1 MRAIFF
7 YSFLAVL
14 VSSCGGSDKDKLKRV
29 ANVSVASADS
39 NVAVFATD
47 SIDLL
52 YFTKPFTDSSRYTRY
67 FSVAKVSDSTLERL
81 LSITLDGP
89 SSIMDKPR
97 PCLSEGKI
105 VIPKGGDAFKVL
117 YFSRTGEN
125 QCRYIYEIKDGQ
137 FLYYQIT
144 EALEAG
150 LNKFEKIA
158 VKVE

>member
-1 MRAIFF
+1 MRTILFF
-7 YSFLAVL
+7 SFLAVL
-14 VSSCGGSDKDKLKRV
+14 ISSCGGSDKDKLKQI
-29 ANVSVASADS
+29 ANVPVASADS
-39 NVAVFATD
+39 KVAAFATD
-47 SIDLL
+47 SIDIL

-67 FSVAKVSDSTLERL
+67 FSVVKVSDSTLERL
-81 LSITLDGP
+81 LSKTLAGP

-117 YFSRTGEN
+117 YFSRTGDK

-144 EALEAG
+144 EELEAG

-158 VKVE
+158 VKVG